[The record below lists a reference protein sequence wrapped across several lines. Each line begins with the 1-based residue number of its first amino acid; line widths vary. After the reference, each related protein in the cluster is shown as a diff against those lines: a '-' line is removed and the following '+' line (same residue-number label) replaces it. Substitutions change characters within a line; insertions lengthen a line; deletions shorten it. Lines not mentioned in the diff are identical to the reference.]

1 MGQKKKVVVLDSGLD
16 PNSNLAKKIN
26 FKGGLGI
33 YVDSDNKTQIEYK
46 AIDDIGHGTA
56 VSSLIYKLCS
66 DIEIIPI
73 KIIYEGMISSTETM
87 IEALEY
93 IYQNIECDVINISAG
108 IVSCDNI
115 KKLYD
120 VCKRLAEKGV
130 IIVSAYDN
138 GGAVSYPAAFDCV
151 IGITGERK
159 KKKAFD
165 FKRILNDNADYLGVD
180 KERNLS
186 WINNG
191 YKLISGNSF
200 ITPEFIYRVLEIKK
214 RKIENFS
221 EVVCELNNMASDTI
235 YYNKHKVS
243 NIEFKIKKA
252 IVFPYNKEMHS
263 LARYEDLLDFKIVD
277 FYDTKYSYNVGKVI
291 SESID
296 NKIIKNILS
305 LDWNSDFDTFIL
317 GHNSII
323 SESIGID
330 IESYIV
336 KKCIEN
342 NKNLFSC
349 KDIRNKKE
357 IRESN
362 INLYCPHV
370 DSIKKS
376 EALQMH
382 VMGCPVLG
390 VVGTGPSQGKFTIQ
404 LGIRRELIKRGFNVG
419 QLGTEPTAPLFGMDA
434 VFPMG
439 HESAVYVKGF
449 DAIVAINQ
457 ILGHIEEKE
466 PDIIIFGSQ
475 SNTVPLH
482 VGGSQDYPI
491 VQHELL
497 LGGQAEAYIL
507 CVSNDASLEYISRT
521 ISYLKGIYT
530 SDVIAI
536 AISPLSMVTRWSS
549 INVKKEL
556 IDKSEVD
563 KLANDLKE
571 RFPIPVLE
579 MNHTN
584 FYGEICDII
593 ENYFS

>member
-1 MGQKKKVVVLDSGLD
+1 MDQTKKVVVLDSGLD
-16 PNSNLAKKIN
+16 PNSSLAKRIN
-26 FKGGLGI
+26 FEGGLGL
-33 YVDSDNKTQIEYK
+33 YVDSDNRTQIEYN

-56 VSSLIYKLCS
+56 VSSLIFKLCG

-93 IYQNIECDVINISAG
+93 VYQNIKCDVINISAG

-115 KKLYD
+115 KRMYHT
-120 VCKRLAEKGV
+120 CKRLADKGV

-159 KKKAFD
+159 TKKAFT
-165 FKRILNDNADYLGVD
+165 FKSIPNDNADYVGVD
-180 KERNLS
+180 KERNLP
-186 WINNG
+186 WLNNTHE
-191 YKLISGNSF
+191 LLSGNSF
-200 ITPEFIYRVLEIKK
+200 ITPEFVHRILEIKT
-214 RKIENFS
+214 RNIEGFN
-221 EVVCELNNMASDTI
+221 EIVYELNSMASDTV
-235 YYNKHKVS
+235 YYSKHKIN
-243 NIEFKIKKA
+243 NIEFKINKA

-263 LARYEDLLDFKIVD
+263 LARYEDLLNFDIVG
-277 FYDTKYSYNVGKVI
+277 FYDTKYSLNVGKVI
-291 SESID
+291 SESKD
-296 NKIIKNILS
+296 NKTIKNILS

-323 SESIGID
+323 ADAIGID
-330 IESYIV
+330 IETYIV

-342 NKNLFSC
+342 NKNLYSC

-357 IRESN
+357 IKEN
-362 INLYCPHV
+362 KINLYCPHV

-376 EALQMH
+376 EVLQMH

-404 LGIRRELIKRGFNVG
+404 LGVRRELIKRGFNVG

-449 DAIVAINQ
+449 EAIVAINQ
-457 ILGHIEEKE
+457 MLGYIEKKE

-475 SNTVPLH
+475 SNTVPFH
-482 VGGSQDYPI
+482 VGGPKDYPI

-497 LGGQAEAYIL
+497 LGCQAEAYIL
-507 CVSNDASLEYISRT
+507 CVSTDASLEYISRT
-521 ISYLKGIYT
+521 ISYLEGLYT

-536 AISPLSMVTRWSS
+536 AISPISIGARWST
-549 INVKKEL
+549 INVKNEIINKSERDKFSKEL
-556 IDKSEVD
+556 REK
-563 KLANDLKE
+563 
-571 RFPIPVLE
+571 FTIPVLE
-579 MNHTN
+579 MDDTN
-584 FYGEICDII
+584 FYEKICDLI
-593 ENYFS
+593 EHYFS